1 MAKILIV
8 DDDPHI
14 REVVCFALE
23 RAGHQVVARADG
35 RAGLDAAQ
43 SEAPDLVVLDILM
56 PELDGIEVCR
66 RIRQRSV
73 VPVLFLSSKDDEL
86 DKVIGLEVG
95 GDDYITKPFSARELA
110 ARVKAM
116 LRRVELARSSALAEP
131 APTPKRHGALALDAE
146 RFEVTWRGTPV
157 VLTVTEFG
165 VLETLIES
173 PGKVFTR
180 GELVERAY
188 RFDNHVTERTIDT
201 HVKRIRKKFGA
212 LREAGDAGAPSAT
225 QPIETVFGLGYRLDA
240 GPSTK

>member
-23 RAGHQVVARADG
+23 RAGHQILARADG
-35 RAGLDAAQ
+35 RSGLDAAL
-43 SEAPDLVVLDILM
+43 SEAPELVVLDILM

-66 RIRQRSV
+66 RIRQKSF

-116 LRRVELARSSALAEP
+116 LRRVELARAVTEP
-131 APTPKRHGALALDAE
+131 VQAPKRHGALALDAE
-146 RFEVTWRGTPV
+146 RFEVTWRGVPV

-165 VLETLIES
+165 VLETLLES

-201 HVKRIRKKFGA
+201 HVKRIRKKFSA
-212 LREAGDAGAPSAT
+212 LREAAAAGAPSAT

-240 GPSTK
+240 EPAQ